1 MYWLTADD
9 AIVGGQWVAHESD
22 DEAILAAASL
32 MNGSP
37 AVEIWAGTRMVA
49 HLTAEEL
56 GITQQDA
63 AAESGR
69 GAFGGGGRGSV

>member
-1 MYWLTADD
+1 MYWLTADN
-9 AIVGGQWVAHESD
+9 AIVGGRWVAHESD

-37 AVEIWAGTRMVA
+37 AVEIWAGTRIVA

-63 AAESGR
+63 ADQA
-69 GAFGGGGRGSV
+69 AGGGSV

>member
-1 MYWLTADD
+1 MAYYRVYRLTAAD
-9 AIVGGQWVAHESD
+9 AIESGQGLVYESD
-22 DEAILAAASL
+22 PEATLAAANL

-56 GITQQDA
+56 GITQQGA

-69 GAFGGGGRGSV
+69 GAG